1 MIMLKRGGASR
12 EPMPESRFKAMS
24 ELEELGAPIEER
36 KPLIQRIM
44 RDSRGW
50 IDAVIMIVNGTRIA
64 FTENGEINAN
74 NVTSAACTIADAA
87 LAVLELF
94 GSRKINEIDIR
105 MFEGRHLI
113 IRDHNGCR
121 IAILTKPDP
130 NLGLIKLALEKNLA
144 SNRHPG
150 KNYTRS
156 PENSAIHLHR
166 VAPLG

>member
-1 MIMLKRGGASR
+1 MLKNGGASPN
-12 EPMPESRFKAMS
+12 PMPESRFKAMS
-24 ELEELGAPIEER
+24 DLEKLGAPIEER

-44 RDSRGW
+44 RDSKGW

-64 FTENGEINAN
+64 FTENGGINVN

-94 GSRKINEIDIR
+94 GSRIINEMDIR
-105 MFEGRHLI
+105 MLEGRHLI
-113 IRDHNGCR
+113 IRNHNGWR
-121 IAILTKPDP
+121 IVILTKPDP

-150 KNYTRS
+150 KIMHAVQRITS
-156 PENSAIHLHR
+156 STCIK
-166 VAPLG
+166 